1 MLNSVFDVVWM
12 LVGFWLALRLPVW
25 VTVLLAIAMEL
36 VALAVI
42 RDNLTLNVL
51 MLVWP
56 VDAIREWQQ
65 AL

>member
-1 MLNSVFDVVWM
+1 M
-12 LVGFWLALRLPVW
+12 
-25 VTVLLAIAMEL
+25 TVLLAIAMEL